1 MAWLAMAFTRG
12 LKDNN
17 NSNDNDKKT
26 LIHCQYGASVR
37 VFSGVSGIIDTEH
50 RVRLV
55 RGGVGAID
63 RLEEELIYPPPKAND
78 QQHKYHGGG
87 CGSGGGGGGVCCT
100 LGTAVPSEAHHGL

>member
-17 NSNDNDKKT
+17 ASNDNDKKT
-26 LIHCQYGASVR
+26 LVHCQR
-37 VFSGVSGIIDTEH
+37 VFSGVPGIIDTEH

-63 RLEEELIYPPPKAND
+63 RLEEELI
-78 QQHKYHGGG
+78 
-87 CGSGGGGGGVCCT
+87 
-100 LGTAVPSEAHHGL
+100 